1 MNTSY
6 NKNLEQTDVF
16 FDKDDNCLECAFQ
29 EVCPLISALQHEKAF
44 LATYN
49 EPIENCALSKLGN
62 NMTFSLLG
70 DINYD

>member
-6 NKNLEQTDVF
+6 NTNLNQTDVF
-16 FDKDDNCLECAFQ
+16 FDEKDNCLDCAFQ

-49 EPIENCALSKLGN
+49 EPIEKCVLSKLGD
-62 NMTFSLLG
+62 NMTFALQG
-70 DINYD
+70 E